1 MRRGRTQPSSRA
13 RSGTNADDDAKA
25 GSKTGL
31 LAPLLFLAIGVVFVV
46 STLYQPQ
53 HTHVMPVANTVELR
67 SLIREQNATIRALA
81 RRVAHASEQR
91 ETHAQRIDAHA
102 DRVEALRVRLAL
114 LRRVRHAPRERA
126 DRRVLLSN
134 QRAQLDGVRHRHDVC
149 MLRLVERRDDEDHTY
164 GQEQERREQA
174 GFGAGCFRVVV
185 VCAAPRTADGCGT
198 SAAHRERGIAV

>member
-13 RSGTNADDDAKA
+13 RSGGADADDDAKA
-25 GSKTGL
+25 AGSKTL

-102 DRVEALRVRLAL
+102 DRVEAALAAKLVAETELAVARADAAAARKELVEMRQRLRDN
-114 LRRVRHAPRERA
+114 HAP
-126 DRRVLLSN
+126 LLTAPVA
-134 QRAQLDGVRHRHDVC
+134 QRTLATKAETKCDDLFGEGLVRSYRNPK
-149 MLRLVERRDDEDHTY
+149 RS
-164 GQEQERREQA
+164 
-174 GFGAGCFRVVV
+174 GA
-185 VCAAPRTADGCGT
+185 AAVPQRSSATSTSTRTTGG
-198 SAAHRERGIAV
+198 

>member
-1 MRRGRTQPSSRA
+1 MRRGRAAPVSRA
-13 RSGTNADDDAKA
+13 RGAANDDDAKA
-25 GSKTGL
+25 ASSKTGL

-102 DRVEALRVRLAL
+102 DRSGAALVAKLAAATEL
-114 LRRVRHAPRERA
+114 AVAPA
-126 DRRVLLSN
+126 D
-134 QRAQLDGVRHRHDVC
+134 
-149 MLRLVERRDDEDHTY
+149 
-164 GQEQERREQA
+164 
-174 GFGAGCFRVVV
+174 
-185 VCAAPRTADGCGT
+185 AAPPR
-198 SAAHRERGIAV
+198 

>member
-13 RSGTNADDDAKA
+13 RPGGADDDDAKTN

-31 LAPLLFLAIGVVFVV
+31 LAPLLFLTIGVVFVV

-91 ETHAQRIDAHA
+91 EMHAQRIDAHA
-102 DRVEALRVRLAL
+102 DRVEAALAAKL
-114 LRRVRHAPRERA
+114 VAETELAVARA
-126 DRRVLLSN
+126 DAAAARAATRR
-134 QRAQLDGVRHRHDVC
+134 
-149 MLRLVERRDDEDHTY
+149 MRRRMHTY
-164 GQEQERREQA
+164 GTYLRRYVRIRIYVHA
-174 GFGAGCFRVVV
+174 
-185 VCAAPRTADGCGT
+185 RTAT
-198 SAAHRERGIAV
+198 LA